1 MWFCLFFFFFQAE
14 DGIRDVAVTGVQTC
28 ALPISSGF
36 SPRSRSPWSSSALR
50 SRACPPRWIS
60 RKACCSST
68 TRRSSGSS
76 AARDA
81 STVAD
86 ELLIPIAAD
95 TDVVTARQRG
105 RDLAAEAGFSSG
117 DQTVIAAAISEIARN
132 ILMYAKRGEVSLPL
146 VANGDRPGAVV
157 VARDQGPGIRDVE
170 RALEDGYS
178 TSGGLG
184 LGLPGARRLMDDFDV
199 SSSAGKGTTVTMKKW
214 RRMNA

>member
-1 MWFCLFFFFFQAE
+1 MMFFF
-14 DGIRDVAVTGVQTC
+14 
-28 ALPISSGF
+28 SSRRRHT
-36 SPRSRSPWSSSALR
+36 RSLCDWSSDVCSSDLSR

-60 RKACCSST
+60 RKACSSST
-68 TRRSSGSS
+68 TRRSSASNAGQ
-76 AARDA
+76 DA

-86 ELLIPIAAD
+86 DLLITITAD

-132 ILMYAKRGEVSLPL
+132 ILMYAKRGEVTLG
-146 VANGDRPGAVV
+146 VVTNGDRQGVV
-157 VARDQGPGIRDVE
+157 IVARDQGPGIRDVE

-199 SSSAGKGTTVTMKKW
+199 SSTVGKGTTVTMNKW